1 MSRSVVGDDRTTGQI
16 VDEVLAKVPDATI
29 VVAGTG
35 TLRPDGAAGT
45 PIDPDGIVPMPGG
58 APAGGFFVDREPG
71 STATSQGVVDA
82 MRGQRNGAEP
92 VYADAFADYAVR
104 FGRYC

>member
-1 MSRSVVGDDRTTGQI
+1 M
-16 VDEVLAKVPDATI
+16 AKVPDATI

-35 TLRPDGAAGT
+35 TLRPDGVAG
-45 PIDPDGIVPMPGG
+45 PPSDPAGIVPTPGG

-71 STATSQGVVDA
+71 STSTAQDVVDE
-82 MRGQRNGAEP
+82 MRGQRDGYEP

>member
-1 MSRSVVGDDRTTGQI
+1 
-16 VDEVLAKVPDATI
+16 VPDATI

-35 TLRPDGAAGT
+35 TLRPDGAPGT

-71 STATSQGVVDA
+71 STATSQVVVDA